1 MELRQLRYFIAV
13 AEELNFGR
21 AAKRLCIAG
30 PSLSQQIQALERHLG
45 VRLFDRD
52 RRSVSLTPTG
62 AALLPAVAAL
72 LDQADQ
78 LRRNAVGLSASEP
91 IRFGYVDFVP
101 ADFADRVAAVAK
113 VHRDAWVL
121 PSHHQVA
128 RVAAGA
134 LDLAICWAQTIDL
147 AAHCLDACVVGTQ
160 QLYAVSVGTDTSP
173 VDACDTIVLVD
184 ADSEIWSS
192 WNRYAKQFAAA
203 TGARIVQTNNGGIA
217 GPSFFDHVRR
227 LGQAV
232 MTAPLLQTSA
242 IPRDLRQRPIQPI
255 PLWTWSL
262 IWRSNDTRQIVRAV
276 VDALVA
282 RMTRLDFDAA
292 TMWIPANDIQR
303 S

>member
-30 PSLSQQIQALERHLG
+30 PSLSQQIQALERDLG
-45 VRLFDRD
+45 VRLLDRD

-62 AALLPAVAAL
+62 AALLPAAAAL

-78 LRRNAVGLSASEP
+78 LRRNAVGLSVSEP
-91 IRFGYVDFVP
+91 IRFGSVNFVP
-101 ADFADRVAAVAK
+101 PDFADRVAAVAK
-113 VHRDAWVL
+113 VHLDAWIL

-147 AAHCLDACVVGTQ
+147 AAHSLDACVVGTQ
-160 QLYAVSVGTDTSP
+160 QLYALSVGTDTSP
-173 VDACDTIVLVD
+173 VQARDTIVLVD
-184 ADSEIWSS
+184 ADSKVWSS

-203 TGARIVQTNNGGIA
+203 TGARIVPTNDGGIA

-227 LGQAV
+227 LRQAV
-232 MTAPLLQTSA
+232 MTAPMLQPSA
-242 IPRDLRQRPIQPI
+242 IPGDLRKRPIRPK

-262 IWRSNDTRQIVRAV
+262 IWRSNDTRETVRGVIDAIVAGI
-276 VDALVA
+276 
-282 RMTRLDFDAA
+282 TRPDFDGA
-292 TMWIPANDIQR
+292 TMWLPAKDIQR
-303 S
+303 N